1 VLARLHQ
8 PYTNLRS
15 WDFEHETLYCPPDK
29 DTGRPAI
36 ARCGNVIHFS
46 FPLFL
51 GYMRDAVVPHRI
63 LLDTAL
69 RLLLPQPMLEVANF
83 PSFGR
88 ATVTARD
95 RTRLVHLLT
104 YVPESRGSI
113 EMIEEPVV
121 VSEVAVGLRS
131 EGRDVTSVTLA
142 PGGETLPFTRDGDY
156 VRFTVPRVEGYQLI
170 VVE

>member
-1 VLARLHQ
+1 
-8 PYTNLRS
+8 
-15 WDFEHETLYCPPDK
+15 
-29 DTGRPAI
+29 
-36 ARCGNVIHFS
+36 
-46 FPLFL
+46 
-51 GYMRDAVVPHRI
+51 
-63 LLDTAL
+63 
-69 RLLLPQPMLEVANF
+69 LEVANF